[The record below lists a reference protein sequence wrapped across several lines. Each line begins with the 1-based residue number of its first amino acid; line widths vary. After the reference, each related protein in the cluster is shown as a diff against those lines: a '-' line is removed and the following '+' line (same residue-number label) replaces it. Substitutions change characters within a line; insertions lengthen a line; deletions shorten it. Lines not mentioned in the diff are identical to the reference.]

1 MYSWNICQTKVNKA
15 SRKVKNVTFSDMY
28 QEFINPFDSLL
39 KIKKHPK
46 EEHNTVWKY
55 FEWGSF
61 LEDRIL
67 NAFGINSS
75 VCEDDSSAYK
85 PLFINYY
92 NDSDRENMKY
102 YNETLSFDHLDSPAF
117 VHINC
122 LTWKFGGNIYTTR
135 TVINHHTQGV

>member
-1 MYSWNICQTKVNKA
+1 
-15 SRKVKNVTFSDMY
+15 MY

-67 NAFGINSS
+67 NAFGINYS
-75 VCEDDSSAYK
+75 VFEDDSFAYK
-85 PLFINYY
+85 YLLISSY
-92 NDSDRENMKY
+92 NDSDIKSMKY
-102 YNETLSFDHLDSPAF
+102 YNETLSYYHLDSPVF
-117 VHINC
+117 VHND
-122 LTWKFGGNIYTTR
+122 FPTR
-135 TVINHHTQGV
+135 KVR